1 MSDPL
6 TQQLQ
11 GLEQEPRD
19 YLKGFFAQIKKN
31 ASDITDIVKEL
42 NSRRKPPVRV
52 ETSSKSPSESFTE
65 DPNLEPIQIVRK
77 GKNIS
82 ELHQELNTNLDEEED
97 LQHEANIRST
107 PSAQAAPAATQS
119 PLKPKP
125 NRRQHDDDFDPERT
139 SFQVEDDEVKYGAD
153 LSSFG
158 EQQTAAIPHTAK
170 PPRINEDRQIYSFD
184 ARNGAK
190 ADPNLTGTDAQAI
203 LDLMSGM
210 EGTKVPNG
218 ENLLITSKGK
228 KLFETDAQGQI
239 IFSIHQRQS
248 NFDRHPINNSLNLMK
263 DNMNNFIRTQ
273 DRIKPD
279 LQSERKSTQTPFE
292 RLDEAIK
299 SGDIKHSPGLNSQA
313 ERAENKLQSES
324 LVTLRD
330 KLQDGGVLTDGQSTI
345 TLEHQSRGISNIKLS
360 EPGKKPVSLGK
371 VSKTGI
377 VTLGKEFTTERTN
390 TVTNLI
396 QTSQIAELEHRQQPS
411 ATPAPSTGAVPI
423 NSVNDRAPNNGT
435 APANGHTPNN
445 GAAPSNGHTST
456 NGAIS
461 MNGHAPNNGAA
472 PANGNVPTSTKNFVT
487 LKDLETLNLYYKSAH
502 YQGKPVSPG
511 EPRKLNPLEANDRF
525 FKQREQLVGL
535 GKQSLNATG
544 KTEAAQGLSYR
555 DSFFNDFSTDGIQ
568 LSDSERADLTTAN
581 ELSATNALS
590 PDRSSKPQ
598 PLDRTAD
605 VNQTIR
611 PSRPR

>member
-6 TQQLQ
+6 THQLQ
-11 GLEQEPRD
+11 SLEPEARD
-19 YLKGFFAQIKKN
+19 YLKSLFSQVRKN

-42 NSRRKPPVRV
+42 NSRRKPQVQVDR
-52 ETSSKSPSESFTE
+52 TAANSKSPSESLTE
-65 DPNLEPIQIVRK
+65 DPDLDPIQITRK
-77 GKNIS
+77 GKNTP
-82 ELHQELNTNLDEEED
+82 ELYQELNTNLDEEED
-97 LQHEANIRST
+97 LQHEANVRST

-119 PLKPKP
+119 PL
-125 NRRQHDDDFDPERT
+125 NRRQSEDDFDPNRA
-139 SFQVEDDEVKYGAD
+139 SFQVEDDEVEYGAD

-158 EQQTAAIPHTAK
+158 ELQTTAIPHTTKA
-170 PPRINEDRQIYSFD
+170 PGVSEDRQIYSFD
-184 ARNGAK
+184 ARGGSK
-190 ADPNLTGTDAQAI
+190 ADPNLTGADAQAI

-210 EGTKVPNG
+210 EGTKIPNG

-239 IFSIHQRQS
+239 VYSIHQRQS

-263 DNMNNFIRTQ
+263 DNMNSFIRTQ
-273 DRIKPD
+273 DRLKPD
-279 LQSERKSTQTPFE
+279 IDSRRRSTQTPFE

-330 KLQDGGVLTDGQSTI
+330 KLQDDGVLTDGQSTI
-345 TLEHQSRGISNIKLS
+345 TLERQSRGISNIKLS
-360 EPGKKPVSLGK
+360 ELGKKPVSLGK

-390 TVTNLI
+390 IVVSLI
-396 QTSQIAELEHRQQPS
+396 QTGRIAGLEHRQQPS
-411 ATPAPSTGAVPI
+411 ATQAPSNGV
-423 NSVNDRAPNNGT
+423 APT
-435 APANGHTPNN
+435 N
-445 GAAPSNGHTST
+445 GAAPTSGNAPT
-456 NGAIS
+456 NGVVPTNRKVPINVAIP
-461 MNGHAPNNGAA
+461 MNGNI
-472 PANGNVPTSTKNFVT
+472 PTSTKNSVT

-502 YQGKPVSPG
+502 YQGKQTSPSD
-511 EPRKLNPLEANDRF
+511 PPKLNPLEANDRF
-525 FKQREQLVGL
+525 FHQRDRLVQL
-535 GKQSLNATG
+535 GKQSLKAQGN
-544 KTEAAQGLSYR
+544 TEAAQGLSYR
-555 DSFFNDFSTDGIQ
+555 DSFFNNFSSDGIQ
-568 LSDSERADLTTAN
+568 LSDSERTDLSTAN

-611 PSRPR
+611 PTRPR

>member
-19 YLKGFFAQIKKN
+19 YLKGFFAQVKKN
-31 ASDITDIVKEL
+31 ASDITDIMKEL
-42 NSRRKPPVRV
+42 HSRRKPPVGV
-52 ETSSKSPSESFTE
+52 ETSNKSQPESLADDSPGE
-65 DPNLEPIQIVRK
+65 RLRQQDLEPIQITRK
-77 GKNIS
+77 GRSIP

-97 LQHEANIRST
+97 LQQEANMGSQTT
-107 PSAQAAPAATQS
+107 PTATQ
-119 PLKPKP
+119 PKPK
-125 NRRQHDDDFDPERT
+125 RRQHDDDFDPEHV
-139 SFQVEDDEVKYGAD
+139 SFQVEDDEVEYGVD

-158 EQQTAAIPHTAK
+158 EQQITNIPNIAK
-170 PPRINEDRQIYSFD
+170 PPGVNEDRQIYSFN
-184 ARNGAK
+184 ARNGSK
-190 ADPNLTGTDAQAI
+190 VDPNLTGADAQAI

-228 KLFETDAQGQI
+228 KLFETDAEGQI
-239 IFSIHQRQS
+239 VFSIHQQQS

-273 DRIKPD
+273 DRLKPD
-279 LQSERKSTQTPFE
+279 VDSQRRSTQTPFE

-313 ERAENKLQSES
+313 ERAENQLQSQS
-324 LVTLRD
+324 LVMLRD
-330 KLQDGGVLTDGQSTI
+330 RLQDGGVLTDGQSTI
-345 TLEHQSRGISNIKLS
+345 TLESQSRGISNIKLS

-435 APANGHTPNN
+435 APANGH
-445 GAAPSNGHTST
+445 APTL
-456 NGAIS
+456 
-461 MNGHAPNNGAA
+461 
-472 PANGNVPTSTKNFVT
+472 TKNFVT

-502 YQGKPVSPG
+502 YQGKPVIPG

-535 GKQSLNATG
+535 GKQSLRATG
-544 KTEAAQGLSYR
+544 QTETAQGLSYR
-555 DSFFNDFSTDGIQ
+555 DSFFSDFSTNGIQ
-568 LSDSERADLTTAN
+568 LSDAERTDLSTAN
-581 ELSATNALS
+581 GLVATNALN

-611 PSRPR
+611 PTRPR

>member
-19 YLKGFFAQIKKN
+19 YLKGFFAQVKKN
-31 ASDITDIVKEL
+31 ASDITDIMKEL
-42 NSRRKPPVRV
+42 HSRRKPPVGV
-52 ETSSKSPSESFTE
+52 ETSNKSQPESLADDSPGE
-65 DPNLEPIQIVRK
+65 RLRQQDLEPIQITRK
-77 GKNIS
+77 GRSIP

-97 LQHEANIRST
+97 LQQEANMGSQTT
-107 PSAQAAPAATQS
+107 PTATQ
-119 PLKPKP
+119 PKPK
-125 NRRQHDDDFDPERT
+125 RRQHDDDFDPEHV
-139 SFQVEDDEVKYGAD
+139 SFQVEDDEVEYGVD

-158 EQQTAAIPHTAK
+158 EQQITNIPNIAK
-170 PPRINEDRQIYSFD
+170 PPGVNEDRQIYSFN
-184 ARNGAK
+184 ARNGSK
-190 ADPNLTGTDAQAI
+190 VDPNLTGADAQAI

-228 KLFETDAQGQI
+228 KLFETDAEGQI
-239 IFSIHQRQS
+239 VFSIHQQQS

-273 DRIKPD
+273 DRLKPD
-279 LQSERKSTQTPFE
+279 VDSQRRSTQTPFE

-313 ERAENKLQSES
+313 ERAENQLQSQS
-324 LVTLRD
+324 LVMLRD
-330 KLQDGGVLTDGQSTI
+330 RLQDGGVLTDGQSTI
-345 TLEHQSRGISNIKLS
+345 TLESQSRGISNIKLS

-396 QTSQIAELEHRQQPS
+396 QSGRIAGLEHRQEASVSQASSNGVSP
-411 ATPAPSTGAVPI
+411 T
-423 NSVNDRAPNNGT
+423 NS
-435 APANGHTPNN
+435 
-445 GAAPSNGHTST
+445 AAPTNGNAPTNGVVPTNGKVPT
-456 NGAIS
+456 NGAIPIDGNVPINDVIP
-461 MNGHAPNNGAA
+461 M
-472 PANGNVPTSTKNFVT
+472 NGNVPTSTKNSVT
-487 LKDLETLNLYYKSAH
+487 LKDLETLNKYYKSPQ
-502 YQGKPVSPG
+502 YQGKPANPG
-511 EPRKLNPLEANDRF
+511 DPPKLNPLEANDRF

-544 KTEAAQGLSYR
+544 KTEAAQGLNYR

-611 PSRPR
+611 PTRPR